1 MFSCMETVSLFMVV
15 MLENNVLHLQ
25 TVTWFQFTE
34 LSNLILQNKVTGL
47 FR

>member
-1 MFSCMETVSLFMVV
+1 MFSCMETVSLFMMV

-34 LSNLILQNKVTGL
+34 LANLILQNKVTGL